1 MTETNQQLRLA
12 AFPKGVPQDN
22 DFEVTIEAV
31 PNLGDGDV
39 LVRNHYASIDP
50 STRTSWVDTGSFHQ
64 AVKLGML
71 VNAGTGGEVIASNN
85 PAFSV
90 GDMVMGGPGLQDYSV
105 TDGKTLQKI
114 DIDLAPLTSWMGG
127 LGITGLTAYFG
138 LLDIGAPKPGETVVV
153 TGAAGAVG
161 MIVGQIARIKGARA
175 VGIAGSDEKCKFLTD
190 ELGFDGAVNYKD
202 DLYRGLKETTPDRI
216 DIVFDNIGGPM
227 LDTIMRRLAMRSRV
241 IISGATSQYNE
252 PEIYGP
258 KNYLS
263 LASFRA
269 RMEGFI
275 IFDYADQYQK
285 AREEMAG
292 WAKEGKLIFKE
303 TLVDGTVGDFPA
315 VMRQLYAGENIGK
328 MLLRLPGAPR

>member
-1 MTETNQQLRLA
+1 MTQMNAQLRLK
-12 AFPKGVPQDN
+12 AFPVGEPQDN
-22 DFEVTIEAV
+22 DFEVTTEAV
-31 PNLGDGDV
+31 PTPGDGDV
-39 LVRNHYASIDP
+39 LVRNHYVSVDP
-50 STRTSWVDTGSFHQ
+50 STRTSWVDMGSFHQ
-64 AVKLGML
+64 AVKLGDL
-71 VNAGTGGEVIASNN
+71 VNAGTAGEVIASKN
-85 PAFSV
+85 PAFAV
-90 GDMVMGGPGLQDYSV
+90 GDMVAGGSGIQEYTLS
-105 TDGKTLQKI
+105 DGKNLTKV
-114 DIDLAPLTSWMGG
+114 DTDLAPLTSWMGG

-138 LLDIGAPKPGETVVV
+138 LLDIGEPKPGQTVVV

-175 VGIAGSDEKCKFLTD
+175 VGIAGSDEKCRFLTE

-202 DLYRGLKETTPDRI
+202 DLYGGLRETTPDRI

-227 LDTIMRRLAMRSRV
+227 LDTIMRRLAMRARV

-275 IFDYADQYQK
+275 IFDYVKEYDA
-285 AREEMAG
+285 ARKEMAG
-292 WAKEGKLIFKE
+292 WMREGKLKFVENI
-303 TLVDGTVGDFPA
+303 VDGTVDDFPA
-315 VMRQLYAGENIGK
+315 VMRDLYSGSNTGK
-328 MLLRLPGAPR
+328 MLMRLPGAG

>member
-1 MTETNQQLRLA
+1 MTEVNQQLRLI
-12 AFPKGVPQDN
+12 AFPEGEAQDS
-22 DFEVTIEAV
+22 DFQVTEEAV
-31 PNLGDGDV
+31 PVPGDGEV
-39 LVRNHYASIDP
+39 LVRNHYVSVDP
-50 STRTSWVDTGSFHQ
+50 STRTSWVDMGSFHQ
-64 AVKLGML
+64 AVKLGDL

-85 PAFSV
+85 PAFIV
-90 GDMVMGGPGLQDYSV
+90 GDTVAGGPGIQEYSL
-105 TDGKTLQKI
+105 TDGKMLTKV
-114 DIDLAPLTSWMGG
+114 DTSLAPLTSWMGG

-138 LLDIGAPKPGETVVV
+138 LLDVGKPQPGETVVV

-161 MIVGQIARIKGARA
+161 NVVGQIARIKGARA
-175 VGIAGSDEKCKFLTD
+175 VGIAGSDDKCKFLTD

-202 DLYRGLKETTPDRI
+202 DLYGGLRECTPDRI

-252 PEIYGP
+252 PDIYGP

-269 RMEGFI
+269 KMEGFI
-275 IFDYADQYQK
+275 IFDYAKEYQK

-292 WAKEGKLIFKE
+292 WMKEGKLIFHE
-303 TLVDGTVGDFPA
+303 NIVDGSVGDFPA
-315 VMRQLYAGENIGK
+315 VMRQLYAGTNTGK
-328 MLLRLPGAPR
+328 MLLRLPGAR